1 LFDEINMAVI
11 FFYIFLCFFA
21 INALN
26 SSAFASVEMNGRI
39 AFTVQQGLPSNR
51 IFDIERDHKGYIW
64 LATDQ
69 GAVRFDGA
77 KLLQFSQRKTPNLSQ
92 SHWVRKIIED
102 SQKRLWVG
110 GKQGLELLNKNTEF
124 FEKINNASETSEN
137 IYDIFESTDQ
147 QIWVGTERGLRK
159 IVGEQLI
166 TVPLYSSQSVINSE
180 TVLSLTEIDEENLM
194 LAMKSG
200 TYMYNK
206 ESHYVTPVVFSSQEP
221 VYADKVGKL
230 PDGTI
235 WLSIHG
241 LGLGYYDRVKSE
253 VRLEHLDQ
261 EGFETTGY
269 VYDVAIQDEKTVAA
283 SLNSGLL
290 SITSHGVQSSP
301 LYPPLLTLF
310 SDINVNIYG
319 SFNDGIFKSTPISR
333 AFRNTLFNHS
343 APYSSYEIN
352 DIAYYQQAVWIA
364 DHLFGLCKYSIE
376 GIRLNCIEKSSS
388 IHSLSVDGT
397 GYIWASMYDALLKI
411 DPSSGQ
417 VLARFELSELS
428 IPEQIYSIVNR
439 KLHEYWLSHSFAGI
453 THLNTHTRAV
463 VRYNTDNSD
472 LLSDRVHK
480 LIIKDNKLWIATSKG
495 LQSFDVVSGEFSDAL
510 LPPNSSG
517 LSVYDLL
524 LDDSHIMWM
533 QTNDGTKAYNT
544 QLKHWLTLPDK
555 ITHIENASMGHAQ
568 GVVWFAYAKGIV
580 TWEHAS
586 KKLRYYDQGDGLF
599 PNGYLP
605 SATALTGQGE
615 FLFASTKGFT
625 TINPHKLDLSI
636 SRPVISEVVV
646 THASGGQQRFFN
658 QLQLHNIPYDHA
670 SLRFSFANLNMQS
683 SSKHHFKYK
692 VIGLTDIWFELGN
705 ERDLVIPKL
714 SWGQYS
720 LIVQSTDSEGNWDSE
735 RTKFDFSV
743 ATPWYATK
751 TATLIYILVLLL
763 AIKLLYRA
771 RLRALREKQR
781 LLEQEVKRQTMKIGR
796 QNEKLSIQARDLSKA
811 QSERSTLLRTLS
823 HELMTPITLLQGP
836 AEQIIR
842 QKEQSQRVLLA
853 ELIASNAKRLKVLVE
868 QLMMMSS
875 EQPNNVIMAN
885 RHDFSS
891 ICLTQIKVFNNLL
904 ASKNM
909 TCHIDIVENIH
920 VMAGEDE
927 LEKCVSNLLSN
938 AIKYS
943 PPNSHLEITLHS
955 FLREQKEICRLQI
968 KDQGIGIEAD
978 YIERIFNTDYRT
990 SAGRKFTQGQGIG
1003 LSVVKELVNKIGGN
1017 ITVASEVG
1025 KGSCFGIE
1033 FVVSSHLEPNLKKTK
1048 YNSELSKDI
1057 LDLSD
1062 DINIKDDSTK
1072 GLSKSTVLIVDDTP
1086 DMLSFIVSIFA
1097 KQFKVVTAKD
1107 GHEGILA
1114 ANECLPDLII
1124 SDVMMPKL
1132 DGFEFL
1138 AQIKSNELTGHI
1150 PVLLLTA
1157 NMSDEKKIKGLKLC
1171 ANDYLHKPF
1180 SVPELELKVRNILQL
1195 QNANQERWQ
1204 REIQQRRLGE
1214 CKPEYEL
1221 IDSASVLFMTKID
1234 QTLSS
1239 LFSDSSLSVS
1249 QLAKELALSERQL
1262 HRKLTS
1268 VAGVTPNE
1276 YIRQYRLYQSQSKL
1290 QQGVSVS
1297 QVSNDVGFNSPAY
1310 FSACF
1315 KKQFAMTPK
1324 QYVQSIDNTE
1334 C

>member
-1 LFDEINMAVI
+1 
-11 FFYIFLCFFA
+11 
-21 INALN
+21 
-26 SSAFASVEMNGRI
+26 MNGRI

-77 KLLQFSQRKTPNLSQ
+77 KFLQLSQRKTPNLSQ
-92 SHWVRKIIED
+92 SHWVRKIVED

-110 GKQGLELLNKNTEF
+110 GKQGLELLNKDAEY
-124 FEKINNASETSEN
+124 FEKIENESESSDN
-137 IYDIFESTDQ
+137 IYDIFESMDQ
-147 QIWVGTERGLRK
+147 QIWVGTERGLKK
-159 IVGEQLI
+159 IVGGKLM

-180 TVLSLTEIDEENLM
+180 TVLSLTEIDEENLI

-200 TYMYNK
+200 TYIYNK
-206 ESHYVTPVVFSSQEP
+206 ASNYVAPVIFNSQEP
-221 VYADKVGKL
+221 VYADKVGQL

-235 WLSIHG
+235 WFSVHG
-241 LGLGYYDRVKSE
+241 LGLGYYDRVKNE

-269 VYDVAIQDEKTVAA
+269 VYDVALQDEKTVAA

-290 SITSHGVQSSP
+290 SITSDGVKSSP

-310 SDINVNIYG
+310 SDRHVNIYG
-319 SFNDGIFKSTPISR
+319 SFNDGIFKSTPINR
-333 AFRNTLFNHS
+333 AFRNTLFNHTT
-343 APYSSYEIN
+343 PYSSYEIN
-352 DIAYYQQAVWIA
+352 DIAYYQQAVWVA

-376 GIRLNCIEKSSS
+376 GVRLKCIEKSSS
-388 IHSLSVDGT
+388 IHSLSVDKT

-411 DPSSGQ
+411 DPNSGQ
-417 VLARFELSELS
+417 VLARFELLELT
-428 IPEQIYSIVNR
+428 IPEQIYSIVNN

-453 THLNTHTRAV
+453 THLNTQTRAV
-463 VRYNTDNSD
+463 VRYDTGNSD
-472 LLSDRVHK
+472 LLSDQVHK

-495 LQSFDVVSGEFSDAL
+495 LQFFDVVSGGFSDAL
-510 LPPNSSG
+510 SPPKFSG

-524 LDDSHIMWM
+524 LDDSDIMWM

-544 QLKHWLTLPDK
+544 QLKYWLTLPDK
-555 ITHIENASMGHAQ
+555 ITHIENASMGNAK
-568 GVVWFAYAKGIV
+568 GLIWFAYAKGIV
-580 TWEHAS
+580 TWDHVS
-586 KKLRYYDQGDGLF
+586 KRLRYYDQGDGLF

-605 SATALTGQGE
+605 SATAVTEQGE
-615 FLFASTKGFT
+615 LLFASTKGFT
-625 TINPHKLDLSI
+625 TITPHKLDLSI
-636 SRPVISEVVV
+636 SRPAISEVVV
-646 THASGGQQRFFN
+646 THASAEQQRFFN
-658 QLQLHNIPYDHA
+658 QLQLQNIPYDHA

-683 SSKHHFKYK
+683 SSKHRFKYK
-692 VIGLTDIWFELGN
+692 VIGLTDIWVELGN

-714 SWGQYS
+714 AWGQYS

-735 RTKFDFSV
+735 RIKFDFSV

-751 TATLIYILVLLL
+751 TAILIYILVILLV
-763 AIKLLYRA
+763 ITLLYRA
-771 RLRALREKQR
+771 RLRALREKQHV
-781 LLEQEVKRQTMKIGR
+781 LEQEVQRQTMKIGR
-796 QNEKLSIQARDLSKA
+796 QNEKLSTQARDLSKA
-811 QSERSTLLRTLS
+811 QSERSILLRTLS

-836 AEQIIR
+836 AEQILR

-868 QLMMMSS
+868 QLMLVSS
-875 EQPNNVIMAN
+875 EQPNNLIMAN
-885 RHDFSS
+885 RHDFST
-891 ICLTQIKVFNNLL
+891 ICLTQIKVFDNLL

-909 TCHIDIVENIH
+909 TCHIDVEENIH

-927 LEKCVSNLLSN
+927 LEKFVSNLLSN

-943 PPNSHLEITLHS
+943 PANSNLEITLRC
-955 FLREQKEICRLQI
+955 FLREQKEICRLQV

-978 YIERIFNTDYRT
+978 YVERIFESEYRT
-990 SAGRKFTQGQGIG
+990 SAGRQFTQGQGIG
-1003 LSVVKELVNKIGGN
+1003 LSLVKELVNKIGGN
-1017 ITVASEVG
+1017 ITVASEIG

-1033 FVVSSHLEPNLKKTK
+1033 FTVSSDLEANLKKTK
-1048 YNSELSKDI
+1048 YDSELANDV
-1057 LDLSD
+1057 LDLSGK
-1062 DINIKDDSTK
+1062 IKGDSTK
-1072 GLSKSTVLIVDDTP
+1072 GLSKSTLLIVDDTP

-1107 GHEGILA
+1107 GYEGILV
-1114 ANECLPDLII
+1114 ANEFLPDLII

-1138 AQIKSNELTGHI
+1138 TQIKSNELTGHI

-1157 NMSDEKKIKGLKLC
+1157 NMSDERKIKGLKLC

-1180 SVPELELKVRNILQL
+1180 SVPELELKVRNMLQL
-1195 QNANQERWQ
+1195 QNASQERWK
-1204 REIQQRRLGE
+1204 REIQQRRLE
-1214 CKPEYEL
+1214 EYTPEHGL
-1221 IDSASVLFMTKID
+1221 IDSASVLLITKID
-1234 QTLSS
+1234 KALSN
-1239 LFSDSSLSVS
+1239 LYSDTSLSVS
-1249 QLAKELALSERQL
+1249 QLAKEVALSERQL

-1268 VAGVTPNE
+1268 VAGITPNE

-1290 QQGVSVS
+1290 RQGISVS

-1324 QYVQSIDNTE
+1324 QYIQSLDNTE